1 MSQLELNH
9 IMTLSTRMILPVN
22 LFVAMNTG
30 LESLVILRSRDSS
43 YHYMHFCVSN
53 IANGDKFENLK
64 TEDLRF

>member
-30 LESLVILRSRDSS
+30 LESLVILRSRGFS

-53 IANGDKFENLK
+53 IANGYKFENLK